1 MNIGKFMEGR
11 GMGRRRVIRTAV
23 SVVAGLTAVAASAGF
38 ALATQSA
45 TPRVDIVGIGLVNC
59 RAVTGEIGFS
69 PATVS
74 GGHAVERVSIWFQ
87 GTKCSAAIAGAPTK
101 PVPQT
106 VIGSMSFFSAAHN
119 GCPQSGRLG
128 TGILNLAYNY
138 PPVPPVM
145 IDPSSALS
153 VSVTR
158 AAFWTLTGKVSW
170 GSYPDPSPSPTFKAL
185 LKPNL
190 VGGENCKNGVTSLYI
205 SSGALLDI

>member
-1 MNIGKFMEGR
+1 MNIGKHMTGR
-11 GMGRRRVIRTAV
+11 GTRRHRVMRAAL

-45 TPRVDIVGIGLVNC
+45 TPRIDIVGSGLVDC
-59 RAVTGEIGFS
+59 HAVTGEIGFS
-69 PATVS
+69 PATIS
-74 GGHAVERVSIWFQ
+74 GGKAVERVSIWFQ
-87 GTKCSAAIAGAPTK
+87 GTKCSPAIAGAVTK

-106 VIGSMSFFSAAHN
+106 VIGSMSFFSAARN
-119 GCPQSGRLG
+119 NCPQNGRLG
-128 TGILNLAYNY
+128 AGILNFAYNY
-138 PPVPPVM
+138 PPVPAVM

-158 AAFWTLTGKVSW
+158 AAVWTLSGKVGW

-190 VGGENCKNGVTSLYI
+190 VGGETCKNGVTSLYI
-205 SSGALLDI
+205 SGGALLNV